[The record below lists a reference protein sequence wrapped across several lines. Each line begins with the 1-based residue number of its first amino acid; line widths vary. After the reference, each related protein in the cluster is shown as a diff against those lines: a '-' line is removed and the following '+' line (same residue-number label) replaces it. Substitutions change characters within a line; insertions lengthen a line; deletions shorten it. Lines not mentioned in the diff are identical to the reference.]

1 MNEIYIK
8 NKIGN
13 SILEYAI
20 IIGITALALTTMNIY
35 IKRGIQGKLKD
46 MTDNFIGREQI
57 GEINPTAVINS
68 SSRSLSNAAL
78 NNELFIAGGSRL
90 VVNETANMTAT
101 SRVVDTGN
109 NTYTSDFI
117 PAEEGEIISPVGSDR
132 IEVDIPPEEGERRRR
147 GGRPRDRDSGR

>member
-1 MNEIYIK
+1 MKGIGDIK

-20 IIGITALALTTMNIY
+20 IIGIVSLALTTMNIY

-57 GEINPTAVINS
+57 GEINPTAITNS
-68 SSRSLSNAAL
+68 SSTGLSNAAL

-90 VVNETANMTAT
+90 VLDETTDTTAT
-101 SRVVDTGN
+101 SRVVDTGSSP
-109 NTYTSDFI
+109 YASDFV
-117 PAEEGEIISPVGSDR
+117 PVEEGEIAPPAGPEEIR
-132 IEVDIPPEEGERRRR
+132 VDIPPEEGERRRQ
-147 GGRPRDRDSGR
+147 